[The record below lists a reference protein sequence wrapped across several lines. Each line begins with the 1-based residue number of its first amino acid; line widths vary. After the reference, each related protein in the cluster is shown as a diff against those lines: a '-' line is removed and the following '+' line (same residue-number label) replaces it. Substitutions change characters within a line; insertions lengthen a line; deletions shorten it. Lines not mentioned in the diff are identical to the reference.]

1 MSHRTPRFDNVT
13 LRVAATPFDAQAG
26 GTLRRLVAEAK
37 ADDPLASVTVVVP
50 SNYVGVS
57 VRRSLA
63 RRSVTSA
70 GVGVAGIDLV
80 TSYRLAELIAAPTL
94 AADHRRPVSNPV
106 VAAAIRTVLQRD
118 DTMFRGVAEHPSTER
133 QLLRVHRELR
143 DLDEQQL
150 DLLAQQSARSA
161 DVVAVHRATEA
172 LLADDWYDEFDL
184 FAAATELVAADPRQV
199 LHRGRVIVHLP
210 KVLTA
215 AATRLLRTI
224 ADHNEVVVVVGLTG
238 DERADTSATRVCE
251 QLGVRR
257 PDAPITPPHG
267 THVLSVSDADDE
279 VRHVVRAVLDRAAA
293 GVPLENMA
301 VVHAADEPYAR
312 LVAEQLDAA
321 GVPHNGA
328 AVDELSHS
336 AVGRTLRSLLALADH
351 DWSRTDV
358 MSVISSAPI
367 RQHADQPGLTPT
379 TEWERLSRGAGIT
392 RGRAEWAGRL
402 ARLADDAA
410 TDLEQIDEFD
420 DRPDRQRRR
429 SNAART
435 IRTAKE
441 LAAFVDELVDRTH
454 PANVPTSWPDK
465 SEWARGLL
473 RRFLG
478 DARDDWPDSE
488 HDAADRIDAAL
499 DRLAGLGGLE
509 AAPTLAT
516 FRRALD
522 VELEATL
529 GRRGTFGDGVF
540 VGRPGQLAG
549 LELDDVI
556 VLGMAE
562 GVFPAR
568 RRDDSLLPD
577 HERAALGG
585 ALASVAG
592 RLDDDHRD
600 LLAAL
605 AAARTRRT
613 LTFPRGDLRR
623 SAEHLPSRWLLDTAS
638 ALRGDRVW
646 SDDLADA
653 IRHDDRID
661 ETASFVAGLRDT
673 EFPATDQEFE
683 TRRLLARRDAA
694 DHLDLRDDPLASS
707 DPGFGRGV
715 DLIGARR
722 SRAFTRFDG
731 NLSHLGDTL
740 DVGRLVVSP
749 TRLEAW
755 AFCPH
760 QYFMRHVLGIETL
773 ERPDEARR
781 ISALDKGSLVH
792 DALDEF
798 VNVELADHGVPEA
811 GAAWSDDA
819 RARLRAIIERR
830 CDDAEARG
838 LVGRALFWSRDR
850 ERIVNDVIKILDAD
864 LERQHPG
871 RIVAAELAFGL
882 GDTAPLEHH
891 LPDGRA
897 VQFRGSADRVAVAS
911 DGSIDVT
918 DYKTGGTRSYADIR
932 KKDGD
937 PLVRGTKLQLPV
949 YALAAQRAHGNGTT
963 PVRADYWFVTDKGRY
978 DSIGYQVDDQILSR
992 FDEILEVVLDGLEAG
1007 HFPARPNGASYE
1019 FFVSCEYCDPDHLG
1033 TGARRREWER
1043 TRDDPALHRYRELA
1057 EPESLLEP
1065 PSEDATP

>member
-1 MSHRTPRFDNVT
+1 MT

-26 GTLRRLVAEAK
+26 ATLRRLVAEAK
-37 ADDPLASVTVVVP
+37 ADDPLAPVTVVVP

-63 RRSVTSA
+63 RRSVTTA

-94 AADHRRPVSNPV
+94 AAQQRRPVSNPV
-106 VAAAIRTVLQRD
+106 VAAAIRTVLQRG
-118 DTMFRGVAEHPSTER
+118 DTMFRRVAEHPSTER

-143 DLDEQQL
+143 DLDETQL
-150 DLLAQQSARSA
+150 DLLATHSDRSA
-161 DVVAVHRATEA
+161 DVVAIHRATEA
-172 LLADDWYDEFDL
+172 LLEHDWYDEFDL
-184 FAAATELVAADPRQV
+184 FSAATALVANDPGQIT
-199 LHRGRVIVHLP
+199 HRGRVIVHLP

-224 ADHNEVVVVVGLTG
+224 AEHNEVVVVVGLTG
-238 DERADTSATRVCE
+238 DERADASAARVCD
-251 QLGVRR
+251 QLGVRL
-257 PDAPITPPHG
+257 PDAAIVPAHG
-267 THVLSVSDADDE
+267 TDVLSVSDADDE
-279 VRHVVRAVLDRAAA
+279 VRHVVRAVLERAAD
-293 GVPLENMA
+293 GVPLEQMA
-301 VVHAADEPYAR
+301 IVHAADEPYAR

-336 AVGRTLRSLLALADH
+336 AVGRTLRALLSLADH

-358 MSVISSAPI
+358 MSVISSAPV
-367 RQHADQPGLTPT
+367 RQHAGEAALTPT
-379 TEWERLSRGAGIT
+379 TEWERLSRSAGIT
-392 RGRAEWAGRL
+392 RGPSEWATRL
-402 ARLADDAA
+402 ASLADDAA
-410 TDLEQIDEFD
+410 ADLEQIDEHD

-429 SNAART
+429 SSAART
-435 IRTAKE
+435 VRTARE
-441 LAAFVDELVDRTH
+441 LAAFVAELVDATH
-454 PANVPTSWPDK
+454 PANIPLSWPDK
-465 SEWARGLL
+465 ADWARGLL
-473 RRFLG
+473 SRFLG
-478 DARDDWPDSE
+478 DERDGWPDTE

-499 DRLAGLGGLE
+499 DRLAGLESLE
-509 AAPTLAT
+509 AAPSLAT

-540 VGRPGQLAG
+540 VGRPGQLSG
-549 LELDDVI
+549 LELEDVI

-562 GVFPAR
+562 GVFPPR

-577 HERAALGG
+577 HERSALGG

-605 AAARTRRT
+605 AAARGRRT
-613 LTFPRGDLRR
+613 LVFPRGDLRR

-638 ALRGDRVW
+638 ALTGERVW
-646 SDDLADA
+646 SDDLVRV
-653 IRHDDRID
+653 IREDDRVS

-673 EFPATDQEFE
+673 AFPATDQEFE

-694 DHLDLRDDPLASS
+694 DHLDLRDDPLSSS
-707 DPGFGRGV
+707 DDGFGRGV
-715 DLIGARR
+715 ELIRARH

-731 NLSHLGDTL
+731 NLSHLGDSL

-749 TRLEAW
+749 TRLESW

-760 QYFMRHVLGIETL
+760 QYFMRHVLGIEVL
-773 ERPDEARR
+773 DRPDEARR
-781 ISALDKGSLVH
+781 ISALDKGSLIH
-792 DALDEF
+792 DSLDEF
-798 VNVELADHGVPEA
+798 VNTELSDHDVPAAGV
-811 GAAWSDDA
+811 AWSDEA
-819 RARLRAIIERR
+819 RARLRSIIERR

-850 ERIVNDVIKILDAD
+850 ERIVNDVMKILDAD
-864 LERQHPG
+864 LAREHPG
-871 RIVAAELAFGL
+871 RVVAAELSFGL
-882 GDTAPLEHH
+882 GDTAPVEHE
-891 LPDGRA
+891 LPDGRR
-897 VQFRGSADRVAVAS
+897 VQFRGSADRVAVTN

-918 DYKTGGTRSYADIR
+918 DYKTGSTRAYADIR

-949 YALAAQRAHGNGTT
+949 YALAARRAHGDEATR
-963 PVRADYWFVTDKGRY
+963 VRADYWFVTDKGRY
-978 DSIGYQVDDQILSR
+978 DSIGYEVDEQILRR
-992 FDEILEVVLDGLEAG
+992 FDEILGIVLDGLEAG

-1043 TRDDPALHRYRELA
+1043 TRDDPALLGYRALA
-1057 EPESLLEP
+1057 EPESMLEP
-1065 PSEDATP
+1065 PSEDAES